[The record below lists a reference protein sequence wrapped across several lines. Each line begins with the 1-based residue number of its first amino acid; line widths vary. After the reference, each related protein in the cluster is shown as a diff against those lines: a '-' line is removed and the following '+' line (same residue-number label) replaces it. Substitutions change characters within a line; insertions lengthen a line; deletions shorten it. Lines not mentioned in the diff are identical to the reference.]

1 VNADVSGR
9 GRAYWIASALWFVVI
24 LSFSRESFA
33 SGYTEGWMSRLLTY
47 AGMEVSASVL
57 AALNLIVRKCA
68 HLVEYGV
75 FGALLYRAWNL
86 TWLSGRAWLGASA
99 LVLVAAS
106 IDEGM
111 QALLPWRSGQIGD
124 VLLDFLGG
132 TAGAWLMTRI
142 SLRPPT

>member
-1 VNADVSGR
+1 
-9 GRAYWIASALWFVVI
+9 
-24 LSFSRESFA
+24 
-33 SGYTEGWMSRLLTY
+33 
-47 AGMEVSASVL
+47 
-57 AALNLIVRKCA
+57 
-68 HLVEYGV
+68 
-75 FGALLYRAWNL
+75 
-86 TWLSGRAWLGASA
+86 